1 LKAKE
6 KAAMNK
12 NGKKGKLESDDEEEE
27 DSYNAPSKGV
37 IFGAIGGQ
45 PPVGHMKNC
54 AQCSKKF
61 TVVSQLRTYIGI

>member
-1 LKAKE
+1 
-6 KAAMNK
+6 MNK